1 MTDALAPSKHK
12 GDDESVGGTPYVSPP
27 GPPHAEPLSLVLE
40 SRATSLGDERVS
52 LGMVMKLLDDRS
64 IWALLL
70 LLALPM
76 VVPIPLPGV
85 SVPFGACMV
94 LISVQL
100 AVGRAHAWIPE
111 RLARRSI
118 EAATFAKAIRGVLPT
133 LKRLEKIVRPRK
145 RWLAGDW
152 MRIPIGVTCLI
163 LAIIITLPIPLGHFV
178 PGMAISLFSLGM
190 MERDGVTI
198 WAGLAI
204 AIAGILLVVLA
215 SQGVYTG
222 LNHWLKV

>member
-1 MTDALAPSKHK
+1 MTDALTPSKHK
-12 GDDESVGGTPYVSPP
+12 DGDESASGGPYVSPP
-27 GPPHAEPLSLVLE
+27 GTSHPAPLSMVLE
-40 SRATSLGDERVS
+40 SRASSLGGERIS
-52 LGMVMKLLDDRS
+52 IGMVLKLLDDRS

-76 VVPIPLPGV
+76 VFPIPLPGV

-100 AVGRAHAWIPE
+100 AAGRAHAWIPE

-152 MRIPIGVTCLI
+152 MRVPIGVICLI